1 MEMMNT
7 SLVCI
12 IAFALLGSMFY
23 MLINYDK
30 NDKILQFASMLSKDQ
45 QKVYRN
51 VTQERLNIYL
61 QGFVLGTV
69 IAILYLKT
77 FAKKNQP
84 VYCIF
89 VALVLGV
96 AYIHYTIMPKSTY
109 ILDHIENAEQADFAC
124 HAGCD
129 LMQGFYYHEP
139 MTISELISHFQK
151 QASA

>member
-1 MEMMNT
+1 MEMINN
-7 SLVCI
+7 SLVCL

-30 NDKILQFASMLSKDQ
+30 NDKIMQFASLLSKDQ

-69 IAILYLKT
+69 IAVVYLKT

-89 VALVLGV
+89 VALVLGI

-109 ILDHIENAEQADFAC
+109 MLEHIDTAEQAKAWLEIYK
-124 HAGCD
+124 
-129 LMQGFYYHEP
+129 LMKTRCQLGMLLGVIALPF
-139 MTISELISHFQK
+139 ICLLLN
-151 QASA
+151 

>member
-1 MEMMNT
+1 MKMINT
-7 SLVCI
+7 SLVCV

-30 NDKILQFASMLSKDQ
+30 NDKILQFASLLSKDQ

-61 QGFVLGTV
+61 QGFVLGIV
-69 IAILYLKT
+69 IAIVYLKT
-77 FAKKNQP
+77 FANKNQP
-84 VYCIF
+84 IYCIF

-109 ILDHIENAEQADFAC
+109 MLEHIDNAEQAKAWLEIYKLMKTRC
-124 HAGCD
+124 HLGMLLGVIALPFIC
-129 LMQGFYYHEP
+129 L
-139 MTISELISHFQK
+139 LIE
-151 QASA
+151 

>member
-1 MEMMNT
+1 MEMINN
-7 SLVCI
+7 SLVCL

-30 NDKILQFASMLSKDQ
+30 NDKIMQFASLLSKDQ

-69 IAILYLKT
+69 IAIVYLKT

-84 VYCIF
+84 IYCIF
-89 VALVLGV
+89 VALVLGI

-109 ILDHIENAEQADFAC
+109 MLEHIDTAEQAKAWLEIYK
-124 HAGCD
+124 
-129 LMQGFYYHEP
+129 LMKTRCQLGMLLGVIALPF
-139 MTISELISHFQK
+139 ICLLLN
-151 QASA
+151 

>member
-1 MEMMNT
+1 MEMINN
-7 SLVCI
+7 SLICL

-30 NDKILQFASMLSKDQ
+30 NDKIMQFASLLSKDQ

-109 ILDHIENAEQADFAC
+109 MLEHIDTGEQAKAWLEIYKLMKTRC
-124 HAGCD
+124 HLGMLLGVIALPFIC
-129 LMQGFYYHEP
+129 L
-139 MTISELISHFQK
+139 LLN
-151 QASA
+151 

>member
-1 MEMMNT
+1 MEMINN
-7 SLVCI
+7 SLICL

-30 NDKILQFASMLSKDQ
+30 NDKIMQFASLLSKDQ

-109 ILDHIENAEQADFAC
+109 MLEHIDTAEQAKAWLEIYKLMKTRC
-124 HAGCD
+124 HLGMLLGVIALPFIC
-129 LMQGFYYHEP
+129 L
-139 MTISELISHFQK
+139 LLN
-151 QASA
+151 

>member
-1 MEMMNT
+1 MEMINN
-7 SLVCI
+7 SLVCL

-30 NDKILQFASMLSKDQ
+30 NDKIMQFASLLSKDQ

-69 IAILYLKT
+69 IAIVYLKT

-89 VALVLGV
+89 VTLVLGV
-96 AYIHYTIMPKSTY
+96 AYIHYSIMPKSTY
-109 ILDHIENAEQADFAC
+109 MLEHIDTAEQAKAWLEIYK
-124 HAGCD
+124 
-129 LMQGFYYHEP
+129 LMKTRCQLGMLLGVIALPF
-139 MTISELISHFQK
+139 ICLLLN
-151 QASA
+151 

>member
-1 MEMMNT
+1 MEMINN
-7 SLVCI
+7 SLVCL

-30 NDKILQFASMLSKDQ
+30 NDKIMQFASLLSKDQ

-69 IAILYLKT
+69 IAIVYLKT

-89 VALVLGV
+89 VALVLGI

-109 ILDHIENAEQADFAC
+109 MLEHIDTAEQAKAWLEIYK
-124 HAGCD
+124 
-129 LMQGFYYHEP
+129 LMKTRCQLGMLLGVIALPF
-139 MTISELISHFQK
+139 ICLLLN
-151 QASA
+151 

>member
-1 MEMMNT
+1 MEMINN
-7 SLVCI
+7 SLVCL

-30 NDKILQFASMLSKDQ
+30 NDKIIQFASLLSKDQ

-69 IAILYLKT
+69 IAIIYLKA

-109 ILDHIENAEQADFAC
+109 MLEHIDNAEQARAWLEIYK
-124 HAGCD
+124 
-129 LMQGFYYHEP
+129 LMKTRCQLGMLLGVIALPF
-139 MTISELISHFQK
+139 ICLLLN
-151 QASA
+151 

>member
-1 MEMMNT
+1 MEMINN
-7 SLVCI
+7 SLVCL

-30 NDKILQFASMLSKDQ
+30 NDKIMQFASLLSKDQ

-69 IAILYLKT
+69 IAIVYLKT

-109 ILDHIENAEQADFAC
+109 MLEHIDTAEQAKAWLEIYK
-124 HAGCD
+124 
-129 LMQGFYYHEP
+129 LMKTRCQLGMLLGVIALPF
-139 MTISELISHFQK
+139 ICLLLN
-151 QASA
+151 

>member
-1 MEMMNT
+1 MINT
-7 SLVCI
+7 SLVCV

-30 NDKILQFASMLSKDQ
+30 NDKILQFASLLSKDQ

-61 QGFVLGTV
+61 QGFVLGIV
-69 IAILYLKT
+69 IAIVYLKT
-77 FAKKNQP
+77 FANKNQP
-84 VYCIF
+84 IYCIF

-109 ILDHIENAEQADFAC
+109 MLEHIDNAEQAKAWLEIYKLMKTRC
-124 HAGCD
+124 HLGMLLGVIALPFIC
-129 LMQGFYYHEP
+129 L
-139 MTISELISHFQK
+139 LIE
-151 QASA
+151 